1 MEHDISE
8 DISLAW
14 PQAGAVILWTLPT
27 FKGEGTPS
35 LSQLFSWRCYYK
47 PGRKTGSGL
56 RWPIPE
62 PTVWLFETTRFVGP
76 VWLTRKPLLWE
87 PTKKRENE
95 VLLRGHIIR
104 KMVKIDSIRSPGGL
118 DFRNDRD
125 FHFTIFADQQLV
137 GDLCVLPAHLSWQ
150 KEDSYQIC
158 ESWVPTFLPHSVLAH

>member
-35 LSQLFSWRCYYK
+35 LSQLFSWWCYYK

-87 PTKKRENE
+87 PRKKRENE
-95 VLLRGHIIR
+95 VLWWGVISSARWLRLTGFEVLEARISRTIKIFILLYLRISNWSEISTLYQRIYHDKR
-104 KMVKIDSIRSPGGL
+104 KI
-118 DFRNDRD
+118 
-125 FHFTIFADQQLV
+125 
-137 GDLCVLPAHLSWQ
+137 
-150 KEDSYQIC
+150 
-158 ESWVPTFLPHSVLAH
+158 PTKSVNHRCQSFY